1 MSKDLATLNSELSY
15 LEFNIAN
22 FRKDHAIMRR
32 FIGELLSPEG
42 YGYAVT
48 PEIRQKA
55 SEILRGLKA

>member
-1 MSKDLATLNSELSY
+1 MSKDIATLNSEVAY
-15 LEFNIAN
+15 LEFNLAN
-22 FRKDHAIMRR
+22 FRVDHAIMRR
-32 FIGELLSPEG
+32 FIGEMLSPEG